1 VNLVDQF
8 FCFIRADV
16 PVREID
22 PYRQAGAD
30 AYELIDEVPPATYA
44 RLAAWNAFLLQV
56 YGDNLVAAGSHSRYV
71 MADIVMF
78 ARETYQL
85 ANVWLDELRKAQ
97 ASPSYRFIFN
107 LEYHLPHWGDIYR
120 TNEQLRGMRETLETG
135 RTRVASDVERF
146 TGDNSHRELLRVRL
160 AQVDSEV
167 QYIERLWTRKPT
179 SDIRLT
185 LGTTLAAALD
195 HVYEIGQLTALP
207 ELILRL
213 Y

>member
-1 VNLVDQF
+1 
-8 FCFIRADV
+8 
-16 PVREID
+16 
-22 PYRQAGAD
+22 
-30 AYELIDEVPPATYA
+30 
-44 RLAAWNAFLLQV
+44 
-56 YGDNLVAAGSHSRYV
+56 
-71 MADIVMF
+71 M
-78 ARETYQL
+78 
-85 ANVWLDELRKAQ
+85 
-97 ASPSYRFIFN
+97 
-107 LEYHLPHWGDIYR
+107 YR

-146 TGDNSHRELLRVRL
+146 AGDNSHRELLRVQL

-179 SDIRLT
+179 SEIRLT

-195 HVYEIGQLTALP
+195 HAYEIGQLTALP